1 MTITELFITWLPL
14 LVVILVMVVLTKK
27 GGLLEV
33 REHRKRLE
41 ALLER
46 IAVAVEKRLI
56 PDRAAAATDR
66 QPLRK

>member
-1 MTITELFITWLPL
+1 MLNTATPMTQL
-14 LVVILVMVVLTKK
+14 
-27 GGLLEV
+27 
-33 REHRKRLE
+33 
-41 ALLER
+41 